1 MRGRIMKI
9 AIFTDTYVPQVNGV
23 AKTLNRFTNYLDEN
37 GHSFHVFSPE
47 DCGASSTENVTRL
60 KSVPFKIYP
69 ECKISLPNFSKIKK
83 KLQEFNPDIIHIATP
98 FTIGL
103 CGLQIAKKL
112 NIPLVASYHTNFD
125 HYLHYY
131 KLTYLEN
138 FLWKYLDWFH
148 RPTKKIFVP
157 SKDTLHHLNT
167 KGFNNLSVWTHGVDC
182 SLFKPAEDKEEI
194 KQKYNITSKY
204 TICFVGRIAPEKDLD
219 TLTNIMKYSKQ
230 RFGNQLNW
238 VIVGDGPKKE
248 EMMKKT
254 GTDQIIYTGYLQKN
268 ELAEIYSVSD
278 VMVFPSDTETFGN
291 VVLEAMACGT
301 PVIGANAG
309 GVKNIIRDYSTGI
322 LCEPKNT
329 LSFCR
334 AIEECLQQTNMLD
347 RMSKKARD
355 YALTQ
360 DWNSILN
367 ALVMEYEEIVTPPL
381 SPMLFTQKA

>member
-1 MRGRIMKI
+1 MRGKIMKI

-23 AKTLNRFTNYLDEN
+23 AKTLNRFTNYLNEN

-254 GTDQIIYTGYLQKN
+254 GTDQIIYTGYLQRN

>member
-1 MRGRIMKI
+1 MKI

-23 AKTLNRFTNYLDEN
+23 AKTLNRFTNYLNEN

-125 HYLHYY
+125 HYLQYY

>member
-1 MRGRIMKI
+1 MKI
-9 AIFTDTYVPQVNGV
+9 AIFTDTYIPQVNGV
-23 AKTLNRFTNYLDEN
+23 AKTLNRFTNYLSEN
-37 GHSFHVFSPE
+37 GHSYHVFSPE
-47 DCGASSTENVTRL
+47 DHGETSTEDVTRL

-83 KLQEFNPDIIHIATP
+83 KLKEFNPDIIHIATP

-125 HYLHYY
+125 YYLHYY

-138 FLWKYLDWFH
+138 VLWKYLDWFH

-157 SKDTLHHLNT
+157 SKDTLHHLNG

-194 KQKYNITSKY
+194 KQKYQITSKY

-230 RFGNQLNW
+230 RFGNQLTW

-254 GTDQIIYTGYLQKN
+254 GTNQIIYTGYLQKN

-355 YALTQ
+355 YAVTQ

-381 SPMLFTQKA
+381 SPILLTQKA

>member
-1 MRGRIMKI
+1 MKI

-23 AKTLNRFTNYLDEN
+23 AKTLNRFTNYLNEN
-37 GHSFHVFSPE
+37 GHTFHVFSPE
-47 DCGASSTENVTRL
+47 DCGAGSTENVTRL

-83 KLQEFNPDIIHIATP
+83 KIKEFNPDIIHVATP

-103 CGLQIAKKL
+103 CGIQISKKL

-131 KLTYLEN
+131 KLTYLES

-148 RPTKKIFVP
+148 RSTKKIFVP

-182 SLFKPAEDKEEI
+182 SLFKPAEDQEEI

-230 RFGNQLNW
+230 RFGNQLTW

-254 GTDQIIYTGYLQKN
+254 GTNQIIYTGYLQKN

-291 VVLEAMACGT
+291 VVLEAMASGT

-334 AIEECLQQTNMLD
+334 AIEDCLQQTNMLD

-367 ALVMEYEEIVTPPL
+367 ALVMEYEEIVTPTL
-381 SPMLFTQKA
+381 SPILFTQKA

>member
-1 MRGRIMKI
+1 MKI

-23 AKTLNRFTNYLDEN
+23 AKTLNRFTNYLNEN

-47 DCGASSTENVTRL
+47 DCGAGSTENVTRL

-69 ECKISLPNFSKIKK
+69 ECKISLPNFSKIKN
-83 KLQEFNPDIIHIATP
+83 KLKEFNPDIIHVATP

-131 KLTYLEN
+131 KLTYLES

-182 SLFKPAEDKEEI
+182 SLFKPAEDQEKI

-230 RFGNQLNW
+230 RFGNQLTW

-254 GTDQIIYTGYLQKN
+254 GTNQIIYTGYLQKN

-291 VVLEAMACGT
+291 VVLESMACGT

-334 AIEECLQQTNMLD
+334 AIEDCLQQTKMLN

-360 DWNSILN
+360 DWNSILS
-367 ALVMEYEEIVTPPL
+367 ALILEYEEIVTPPL